1 MGKDQSQAQSKLR
14 PVTAFNRN
22 QQTLLPKAAQARQQL
37 GQAPTSQPDVYY
49 GDFDGRDAANSADEE
64 QRTNITNQN
73 LTDSQR
79 RRDHDQQTIMSMP
92 KDNHFRY
99 KKKSATTDKKPLIG
113 NLNINQDLK
122 YTSYGQQQMPGSRL
136 GQQ

>member
-1 MGKDQSQAQSKLR
+1 
-14 PVTAFNRN
+14 
-22 QQTLLPKAAQARQQL
+22 
-37 GQAPTSQPDVYY
+37 
-49 GDFDGRDAANSADEE
+49 
-64 QRTNITNQN
+64 
-73 LTDSQR
+73 
-79 RRDHDQQTIMSMP
+79 MSMP